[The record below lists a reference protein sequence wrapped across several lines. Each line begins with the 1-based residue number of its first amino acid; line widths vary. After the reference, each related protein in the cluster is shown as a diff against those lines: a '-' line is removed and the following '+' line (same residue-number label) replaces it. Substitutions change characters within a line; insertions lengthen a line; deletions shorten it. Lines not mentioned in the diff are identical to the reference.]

1 MKINKPKFWDN
12 QHSLVSIFL
21 LPLTFITE
29 ILVYLRRSF
38 IKSIK
43 FDPHII
49 CVGNIYIGGT
59 GKTSLSILIDQ
70 ILKKKFKTVFI
81 KKNYIS
87 QKDEINLLK
96 KNGDVIA
103 TNSRIN
109 SLELAEKKKYDFA
122 ILDDGLQQKNIQYD
136 LKILCFNSS
145 EFIGN
150 GFVLPAGPLRES
162 IKEIKNYDII
172 FLNGSV
178 KSSKKIFKKIKKLNK
193 NIEILEGE
201 YIPQNI
207 NTLNKKKNYLMF
219 CGIGNPKEFE
229 NTLLKHKFK
238 LQQKFIFSDHH
249 NFSNDEII
257 SLKKIAKKN
266 KLEIITTE
274 KDYLRLNLNQKKDI
288 KFLKI
293 NLKINKLYKFK
304 KKLFEIK

>member
-1 MKINKPKFWDN
+1 MNLKKPDFWDKKN
-12 QHSLVSIFL
+12 LLTYIF
-21 LPLTFITE
+21 LPLTIITHL
-29 ILVYLRRSF
+29 INFFKKLSNKKKF
-38 IKSIK
+38 TIKT
-43 FDPHII
+43 I
-49 CVGNIYIGGT
+49 CVGNIFIGGT
-59 GKTSLSILIDQ
+59 GKTSLTILINQ

-87 QKDEINLLK
+87 HKDEINLLK
-96 KNGDVIA
+96 KNGDVITTSGR
-103 TNSRIN
+103 TNS
-109 SLELAEKKKYDFA
+109 LKLAEKKKYDLA
-122 ILDDGLQQKNIQYD
+122 ILDDGLQQKNIKYD
-136 LKILCFNSS
+136 LKIACFNSL

-178 KSSKKIFKKIKKLNK
+178 KSSKKIFKQIKKLNK

-207 NTLNKKKNYLMF
+207 NTFNKKKNYLMF

-238 LQQKFIFSDHH
+238 LEKKFIFADHH

-274 KDYLRLNLNQKKDI
+274 KDYLRLNLKQKKDI

-293 NLKINKLYKFK
+293 NLKINKLHKFK

>member
-1 MKINKPKFWDN
+1 MNLKKPDFWDKKN
-12 QHSLVSIFL
+12 LLTYIFF
-21 LPLTFITE
+21 PLTIITHL
-29 ILVYLRRSF
+29 INFFKKLSNKKKF
-38 IKSIK
+38 TIKT
-43 FDPHII
+43 I
-49 CVGNIYIGGT
+49 CIGNIFIGGT
-59 GKTSLSILIDQ
+59 GKTSLSILINQ

-81 KKNYIS
+81 KKNYTS

-96 KNGDVIA
+96 NNGDIIT

-122 ILDDGLQQKNIQYD
+122 ILDDGLQQKNIKYD
-136 LKILCFNSS
+136 LKIVCFNSS

-150 GFVLPAGPLRES
+150 GFVLPAGPLREN

-172 FLNGSV
+172 FLNGSI
-178 KSSKKIFKKIKKLNK
+178 KSSKKIYKKIKELNK

-207 NTLNKKKNYLMF
+207 NTFNKKKNYLMF

-238 LQQKFIFSDHH
+238 LKEKFIFADHH
-249 NFSNDEII
+249 KFSNEEII
-257 SLKKIAKKN
+257 LLKKIAQKN

-274 KDYLRLNLNQKKDI
+274 KDYLRLNLKQKKNI

-293 NLKINKLYKFK
+293 NLKVNKLNKLK
-304 KKLFEIK
+304 KKLLDIK

>member
-1 MKINKPKFWDN
+1 MNLKKPDFWDKKN
-12 QHSLVSIFL
+12 PLSYIF
-21 LPLTFITE
+21 LPLTIITH
-29 ILVYLRRSF
+29 LVNFFKKLSKKKKF
-38 IKSIK
+38 KIKT
-43 FDPHII
+43 I
-49 CVGNIYIGGT
+49 CIGNVFIGGT
-59 GKTSLSILIDQ
+59 GKTSLSILINQ

-96 KNGDVIA
+96 KNGHVIT

-122 ILDDGLQQKNIQYD
+122 ILDDGLQQKNIKYD
-136 LKILCFNSS
+136 LKIVCFNSS

-150 GFVLPAGPLRES
+150 GFVLPAGPLREN

-172 FLNGSV
+172 FLNGSI
-178 KSSKKIFKKIKKLNK
+178 KSSKKIYKKIKELNK

-207 NTLNKKKNYLMF
+207 NTFNKKKNYLMF

-238 LQQKFIFSDHH
+238 LKEKFIFADHH
-249 NFSNDEII
+249 KFSNEEII
-257 SLKKIAKKN
+257 SLKKLAQKN

-274 KDYLRLNLNQKKDI
+274 KDYLRLNFKQKKNV

-293 NLKINKLYKFK
+293 NLKVNKLNKLK
-304 KKLFEIK
+304 KKLLDIK

>member
-1 MKINKPKFWDN
+1 MNFKKPDFWYKKN
-12 QHSLVSIFL
+12 LLSYIF
-21 LPLTFITE
+21 LPLTIITHL
-29 ILVYLRRSF
+29 INFFKNFSNKKKF
-38 IKSIK
+38 KIKT
-43 FDPHII
+43 I
-49 CVGNIYIGGT
+49 CVGNVFVGGT
-59 GKTSLSILIDQ
+59 GKTSLSILINQ
-70 ILKKKFKTVFI
+70 ILKKRFKTVFI

-87 QKDEINLLK
+87 QKDEVNLLK
-96 KNGDVIA
+96 KNGDIIT
-103 TNSRIN
+103 TNNRIN

-122 ILDDGLQQKNIQYD
+122 ILDDGLQQKNIKYD
-136 LKILCFNSS
+136 LKISCFNSS

-162 IKEIKNYDII
+162 IKEIKNYNIV
-172 FLNGSV
+172 FFNGSV
-178 KSSKKIFKKIKKLNK
+178 KSSKKSFKQIKKLNK

-207 NTLNKKKNYLMF
+207 NTFNKKKNYLMF

-238 LQQKFIFSDHH
+238 LKKKFIFADHH

-257 SLKKIAKKN
+257 SLKKIAKKK

-274 KDYLRLNLNQKKDI
+274 KDYLRLNLKQKKDI

-293 NLKINKLYKFK
+293 NLKINKLHKLK
-304 KKLFEIK
+304 KKLLEIK